1 MRNRI
6 NKYPPLYSSSSSS
19 HRKCE
24 EEEKGTK
31 EQYFPMTI

>member
-6 NKYPPLYSSSSSS
+6 NKYPPLYSSSSS
-19 HRKCE
+19 HRKCEE

-31 EQYFPMTI
+31 EQYFQ

>member
-6 NKYPPLYSSSSSS
+6 NKYHPLYSSFSPQ
-19 HRKCE
+19 RKCE

-31 EQYFPMTI
+31 EQKYFQ